1 LRSGRPLALVL
12 VLVWFYMFIAVLVNP
27 VFTAPNVAAN
37 IIMPFL
43 SAETISLLWPVVL
56 LLAPFVIVAGR
67 RLTRPSGAARS
78 QVSAQEFARI
88 QARAHAT
95 SESIRAGVRRQ
106 ESRSPRSAAGE
117 AALPKAAELVEPLS
131 QGLDAQKRNEMKTS
145 EVATQSEFTP
155 PPTTLRE
162 AVFGK
167 AAGTSTA
174 GETTAIA
181 PATGETLTKVADEIG
196 DEDQRI
202 EELEA
207 ERGAVSS
214 LMTRL
219 EEMKAAGTIEPELY
233 VKLKKKYNAEIDKIN
248 GRIGKLGAKERK
260 KDFR

>member
-1 LRSGRPLALVL
+1 
-12 VLVWFYMFIAVLVNP
+12 MAVLVNP
-27 VFTAPNVAAN
+27 VFTPPNVEGN

-67 RLTRPSGAARS
+67 RLTQPSGAARR

-95 SESIRAGVRRQ
+95 SESIRGGVRRQ
-106 ESRSPRSAAGE
+106 ESRSLRSATGE
-117 AALPKAAELVEPLS
+117 AAPPKATESVEPPLPR
-131 QGLDAQKRNEMKTS
+131 LDVQKRNETKAS

-155 PPTTLRE
+155 PITTLRE

-167 AAGTSTA
+167 APGTPPA

-181 PATGETLTKVADEIG
+181 PATEETVTEVADEIG

-207 ERGAVSS
+207 GRGAVSS

-219 EEMKAAGTIEPELY
+219 EEMKAAGTIEQELY
-233 VKLKKKYNAEIDKIN
+233 NKLKKKYNAEIDKIN
-248 GRIGKLGAKERK
+248 SRIGKLGAKERK
-260 KDFR
+260 KDS

>member
-1 LRSGRPLALVL
+1 ML
-12 VLVWFYMFIAVLVNP
+12 VLVWFYLFMAVLVNP
-27 VFTAPNVAAN
+27 VFTPPNVEAN

-43 SAETISLLWPVVL
+43 SAETINLLWPIVL
-56 LLAPFVIVAGR
+56 LLSPFVIAAGR
-67 RLTRPSGAARS
+67 RLTQPSGAASR

-95 SESIRAGVRRQ
+95 SESIRGGVRRQ
-106 ESRSPRSAAGE
+106 ESRSPRSAARE
-117 AALPKAAELVEPLS
+117 AAPPKAAEPVETLLPK
-131 QGLDAQKRNEMKTS
+131 LDAKKRNETKAS
-145 EVATQSEFTP
+145 EVAVQSEFTP

-167 AAGTSTA
+167 AAGAPTA
-174 GETTAIA
+174 VETNAIA
-181 PATGETLTKVADEIG
+181 PATEETVTEVADEIG

-219 EEMKAAGTIEPELY
+219 EEMKAADTIESELY
-233 VKLKKKYNAEIDKIN
+233 NKLKKKYNAEIDKIN
-248 GRIGKLGAKERK
+248 SRIGKLGAKEQN
-260 KDFR
+260 KDSK

>member
-1 LRSGRPLALVL
+1 LRSGRLIALVL
-12 VLVWFYMFIAVLVNP
+12 VLAWFYLLLAVLVNP
-27 VFTAPNVAAN
+27 IFTPPNVEAN

-56 LLAPFVIVAGR
+56 LLTPFVIVAGR
-67 RLTRPSGAARS
+67 RVTRPSGAAGR

-95 SESIRAGVRRQ
+95 SESIRRGVRRQ
-106 ESRSPRSAAGE
+106 ESRSVRSAAGE
-117 AALPKAAELVEPLS
+117 AAPPKAAETIEPSLP
-131 QGLDAQKRNEMKTS
+131 GLDAQKRNETKAS

-167 AAGTSTA
+167 ATGTPPA

-181 PATGETLTKVADEIG
+181 PPTEETGTELADEIG

-207 ERGAVSS
+207 GRGAVSS

-219 EEMKAAGTIEPELY
+219 EEMNAAGTIEPELY
-233 VKLKKKYNAEIDKIN
+233 NKLKKKYNAEIDKIN
-248 GRIGKLGAKERK
+248 GRIGKLGTKERK
-260 KDFR
+260 KDSK